1 MTRDDRRR
9 ARDSWSSRTDGW
21 PTRWKRRPAASSAT
35 CRRSTSISLDWDDDV
50 ADARRRIE
58 EGIAQV
64 AVEGRVL
71 ILTDMSGGTPSN
83 VALSLLEPGRVDVV
97 TGVNLPMLIK
107 FANLHSVDGFDETV
121 RRIAQQGR
129 DAIQVA
135 SRGARK
141 ARRAGEHD
149 GTMNTLEVT
158 IVNRLGPARAG
169 GGESS
174 CTWPAGS
181 PRG

>member
-1 MTRDDRRR
+1 MKEDAPGLLVVTHGRLADEMEKAARRIVGDLPR
-9 ARDSWSSRTDGW
+9 LS
-21 PTRWKRRPAASSAT
+21 
-35 CRRSTSISLDWDDDV
+35 SISLDWDDDV

-58 EGIAQV
+58 EGIARV
-64 AVEGRVL
+64 AVDGRVL
-71 ILTDMSGGTPSN
+71 ILTDMFGGTPSN

-135 SRGARK
+135 SQVLEKRVGPEGT
-141 ARRAGEHD
+141 AG
-149 GTMNTLEVT
+149 
-158 IVNRLGPARAG
+158 R
-169 GGESS
+169 
-174 CTWPAGS
+174 
-181 PRG
+181 

>member
-1 MTRDDRRR
+1 MNDPRPGLLVVTHGRLADEMEKAARRIIGDVPQM
-9 ARDSWSSRTDGW
+9 A
-21 PTRWKRRPAASSAT
+21 
-35 CRRSTSISLDWDDDV
+35 SISLDWDDDV

-58 EGIAQV
+58 EGIAKV

-71 ILTDMSGGTPSN
+71 ILTDMFGGTPSN

-135 SRGARK
+135 SEVLEKRVGPGDA
-141 ARRAGEHD
+141 AG
-149 GTMNTLEVT
+149 
-158 IVNRLGPARAG
+158 R
-169 GGESS
+169 
-174 CTWPAGS
+174 
-181 PRG
+181 

>member
-1 MTRDDRRR
+1 MKNDAPGLLVVTHGRLADEMEKAARRIVG
-9 ARDSWSSRTDGW
+9 DL
-21 PTRWKRRPAASSAT
+21 PQL
-35 CRRSTSISLDWDDDV
+35 TSISLDWDDDV

-58 EGIAQV
+58 EGIARV

-71 ILTDMSGGTPSN
+71 ILTDMFGGTPSN

-107 FANLHSVDGFDETV
+107 FANLHAVDGFDETV

-135 SRGARK
+135 S
-141 ARRAGEHD
+141 EV
-149 GTMNTLEVT
+149 LEKRV
-158 IVNRLGPARAG
+158 GPGDA
-169 GGESS
+169 SS
-174 CTWPAGS
+174 
-181 PRG
+181 R

>member
-1 MTRDDRRR
+1 MKEDAPGLLVVTHGRLADEMEKAARRIVGDLPR
-9 ARDSWSSRTDGW
+9 LA
-21 PTRWKRRPAASSAT
+21 
-35 CRRSTSISLDWDDDV
+35 SISLDWDDDV

-58 EGIAQV
+58 EGIARV
-64 AVEGRVL
+64 AVDGRVL
-71 ILTDMSGGTPSN
+71 ILTDMFGGTPSN

-135 SRGARK
+135 SQVLEKRVGPEGT
-141 ARRAGEHD
+141 AG
-149 GTMNTLEVT
+149 
-158 IVNRLGPARAG
+158 R
-169 GGESS
+169 
-174 CTWPAGS
+174 
-181 PRG
+181 